1 MTTQMAKDHG
11 VTHHLPKYSL
21 WLSLGILAWFAIA
34 AFAPKIGLLNWRV
47 GLGFMI
53 MTAGPIL
60 LGIAA
65 LAGIVALALALLRR
79 PRGPWWKAVLALAI
93 PLILGATLL
102 QIAATAKRVPPIH
115 DVSTNT
121 LDPPQFSTR
130 TMALREEA
138 DANPLNPYA
147 IPLGQ
152 LPAWRGSVRGENA
165 IKTHADLIRQ
175 HYGDLQPI
183 ATGALNQTQ
192 ALDAVVAAMAD
203 IGLQDIRRDPQ
214 AGIVE
219 GVAETFAFGFR
230 DDVVVRVRNGRID
243 MRSVSR
249 VGQSDLGYNADRLDE
264 LSEAIRERLKG

>member
-11 VTHHLPKYSL
+11 VTHHLPKYAL
-21 WLSLGILAWFAIA
+21 WLSLGVLAWFAIA
-34 AFAPKIGLLNWRV
+34 AFAPKIGVLDWRV
-47 GLGFMI
+47 GLGFMV

-60 LGIAA
+60 LGLAVLAA
-65 LAGIVALALALLRR
+65 VVALALALLRR
-79 PRGPWWKAVLALAI
+79 PRGPWWKAALALAI
-93 PLILGATLL
+93 PVILGVTLL
-102 QIAATAKRVPPIH
+102 QVKATADRVPPIH
-115 DVSTNT
+115 DVSTDT
-121 LDPPQFSTR
+121 LDPPQFSAR
-130 TMALREEA
+130 TMALRQEV
-138 DANPLNPYA
+138 DANPLNSYG

-152 LPAWRGSVRGENA
+152 LPAWQASVRGENA

-183 ATGALNQTQ
+183 PTGPASSPQVM
-192 ALDAVVAAMAD
+192 DAVVAAMAD

-230 DDVVVRVRNGRID
+230 DDVVVRVRQGRID

-249 VGQSDLGYNADRLDE
+249 VGQSDLGYNAARLEE
-264 LSEAIRERLKG
+264 LSEAIKERLGR